1 MLRSLKIATAFFVAL
16 LGLLHVV
23 GNLANLQAA
32 IGFVGAVTAGSE
44 QPSYTLY
51 GPPAMSR
58 ILHGF
63 ALALI
68 LLGEL
73 AVAGLAFTAVF
84 MMLRNRSADAQLFA
98 AATRPAVAACAV
110 GMLVWFGIFIVIGE
124 GYFMIWQTAAG
135 AGPIAGAMRYGTVC
149 GLFMVFLLLAPDS
162 DP

>member
-44 QPSYTLY
+44 QPFYTLY

-58 ILHGF
+58 GLHGF

-73 AVAGLAFTAVF
+73 AVAGFAFTAVF

-110 GMLVWFGIFIVIGE
+110 ECWS
-124 GYFMIWQTAAG
+124 
-135 AGPIAGAMRYGTVC
+135 
-149 GLFMVFLLLAPDS
+149 GLAFSSLSAKATL
-162 DP
+162 